1 MFGIDGIFIGGGRGT
16 DGERVLLQKEGGE
29 ECCDK
34 GEPGAWGDIC
44 WGKGIVKGMEVG
56 LGWMWWEGAFS
67 DFDGDLFVFFGVDDD
82 EQVLKDSL
90 EILDVFLIVINAL
103 PFVVFLFH
111 MVKRFVVGAKNKT
124 NGADGKAD
132 DNSSTKILPMAPKKN
147 QQSQTAVSD
156 AQAIRTFS

>member
-67 DFDGDLFVFFGVDDD
+67 DFDGDLFVFFDVDVVDGVRHQCHPIKLQCGRRRTSV
-82 EQVLKDSL
+82 EGFVGN
-90 EILDVFLIVINAL
+90 IGCVFD
-103 PFVVFLFH
+103 
-111 MVKRFVVGAKNKT
+111 R
-124 NGADGKAD
+124 D
-132 DNSSTKILPMAPKKN
+132 
-147 QQSQTAVSD
+147 
-156 AQAIRTFS
+156 